1 MNEKKEIKISLTT
14 FIVGIIAIVLLVLV
28 IVMGM
33 YIATQSKEPHKQES
47 QVIEKNENENENKII
62 IASKQ
67 NDEKVNDVQEIELE
81 NSNLNPWFL
90 GKSSETSLREIEDR
104 ISKDFS
110 IIYKRRKS
118 VCSV

>member
-14 FIVGIIAIVLLVLV
+14 FIVGIIAIALLILV

-33 YIATQSKEPHKQES
+33 YIATQSKEPPKQES
-47 QVIEKNENENENKII
+47 PAIEKNENETIITPNQNE
-62 IASKQ
+62 
-67 NDEKVNDVQEIELE
+67 EKVNDVQKIELE
-81 NSNLNPWFL
+81 NSKLKSWFL
-90 GKSSETSLREIEDR
+90 GKSSETSLREIEDK

>member
-47 QVIEKNENENENKII
+47 QVIEKNENENKII
-62 IASKQ
+62 IASNRMMK
-67 NDEKVNDVQEIELE
+67 KLMMFKK
-81 NSNLNPWFL
+81 SN
-90 GKSSETSLREIEDR
+90 
-104 ISKDFS
+104 
-110 IIYKRRKS
+110 
-118 VCSV
+118 

>member
-47 QVIEKNENENENKII
+47 QVIEKNENKII